1 MSRTQK
7 SDAAASASSPVAGG
21 TNESARETLS
31 CCMDGELEQALSHAC
46 LEQTCRDP
54 RARADWTLWHAA
66 GDALRSGDVACWH
79 SEQFSGRFSEA
90 LAVEAT
96 LLAPRRFDREHF
108 VRRVLLPG
116 SAIAAA
122 AAMLVIVALPQ
133 LRGSPE
139 QMAAAQDT
147 KSVRNPPSGPV
158 PGISAPAAAPQESL
172 AEELM
177 SPQLERYLA
186 AHREMTSGSVMTR
199 SVLYLRAAPASSES
213 SR

>member
-1 MSRTQK
+1 MSQTQI
-7 SDAAASASSPVAGG
+7 SGSSAAATLVIAAAPD
-21 TNESARETLS
+21 EDARETLS
-31 CCMDGELEQALSHAC
+31 CCMDGELDHALSHAC
-46 LEQTCRDP
+46 LERACRDQ
-54 RARADWTLWHAA
+54 RAYADWALWHAA

-79 SEQFSGRFSEA
+79 SGNFSERFSHA
-90 LAVEAT
+90 LVVEAT

-122 AAMLVIVALPQ
+122 AAMLVMVALPQ

-139 QMAAAQDT
+139 QVATVQDAKAQREPASTAVMA
-147 KSVRNPPSGPV
+147 
-158 PGISAPAAAPQESL
+158 ISAPAASSPEGV